1 MKDTSRTLLIVL
13 PNKSHE
19 FLIKSGLKVEQS
31 EAMSVQFLIAAE
43 VVRDSQLC
51 YLDAQT

>member
-1 MKDTSRTLLIVL
+1 MKGASRTLLIVL

-31 EAMSVQFLIAAE
+31 EAMMNNNCTICNECSVFN
-43 VVRDSQLC
+43 SG
-51 YLDAQT
+51 